1 MDSAE
6 RQPETPGVE
15 SRELTQSDPSV
26 PVPESSQVYEYLM
39 YGLSLPERALRATSA
54 IVGGTLTESAAL
66 LVPQAFRSSKS
77 YEMFVQQMLDLMV
90 QDVGGIQTRSA
101 DETAKPA
108 VEGFVARKA
117 VGSFLDLAG
126 MATLHLSPL
135 TVLAIVS
142 DVAYGSQSYL
152 KELSAELKQAGI
164 IDEETT
170 IDHASDL
177 LEAIRHASASTA
189 NALDLPPLSV
199 DGLRETIEQ
208 TQRAVRGID
217 PTKIIP
223 EAEMRQLWTQMHE
236 VASREKVGLL
246 DVSSTMTLFA
256 IDKVGRVGHGAL
268 SSVKVAGNMF
278 DRHIFDHYRQG
289 LTEIQA
295 KGLYATLATASQPY
309 ISAVWTNF
317 SSERETISED
327 LFSGRLIG
335 RAWTGVRSWL
345 AGGNSPSG
353 TLGDS
358 VDTEHRQ

>member
-1 MDSAE
+1 MDSRD
-6 RQPETPGVE
+6 RQSEIDTPISGDVKPG
-15 SRELTQSDPSV
+15 DPIV
-26 PVPESSQVYEYLM
+26 ATPESSQVYEYLM

-54 IVGGTLTESAAL
+54 VVGGTITESAAL
-66 LVPQAFRSSKS
+66 LVPQAFRNSKS
-77 YEMFVQQMLDLMV
+77 YEVFVQQMLDMMV
-90 QDVGGIQTRSA
+90 RNVGGVEDPSG
-101 DETAKPA
+101 EKPQDDD

-164 IDEETT
+164 IDQETT
-170 IDHASDL
+170 IDHAADL
-177 LEAIRHASASTA
+177 LEAIRNTTASTA

-217 PTKIIP
+217 PTSIIP
-223 EAEMRQLWTQMHE
+223 EAEMKQLWNQMHE
-236 VASREKVGLL
+236 AASREGVGLL

-256 IDKVGRVGHGAL
+256 LDKVGRVGQGAL

-289 LTEIQA
+289 LTEIQEQ
-295 KGLYATLATASQPY
+295 GLYSTLATASQPY

-317 SSERETISED
+317 SSGRETITED

-335 RAWTGVRSWL
+335 RAWTGVRSWFR
-345 AGGNSPSG
+345 GESSS
-353 TLGDS
+353 TGDS
-358 VDTEHRQ
+358 GSSAGADS

>member
-1 MDSAE
+1 MESPDD
-6 RQPETPGVE
+6 QPRYAA
-15 SRELTQSDPSV
+15 SLNSKSSDPAV
-26 PVPESSQVYEYLM
+26 APPASSDVYQYLL

-77 YEMFVQQMLDLMV
+77 YEVFVQQMLDLLV
-90 QDVGGIQTRSA
+90 HDVGGIEDTSK
-101 DETAKPA
+101 DKTATDA
-108 VEGFVARKA
+108 VEDFVARKA

-170 IDHASDL
+170 IDHAADL
-177 LEAIRHASASTA
+177 LDAIRNTSATTASAF
-189 NALDLPPLSV
+189 DLPPLSV
-199 DGLRETIEQ
+199 DGLRKTIEQ
-208 TQRAVRGID
+208 THHAVQGID
-217 PTKIIP
+217 PTTIIP
-223 EAEMRQLWTQMHE
+223 EAEMKQIWKQMHE
-236 VASREKVGLL
+236 VASRQDVGLL
-246 DVSSTMTLFA
+246 EVSSTMTLFA
-256 IDKVGRVGHGAL
+256 IDKVGRVGQGAL
-268 SSVKVAGNMF
+268 SSVTVAGNMF
-278 DRHIFDHYRQG
+278 DRHIFHHYRQG
-289 LTEIQA
+289 LNEIQE

-317 SSERETISED
+317 SSDRETITED

-335 RAWTGVRSWL
+335 RVWTGVRNWFGASD
-345 AGGNSPSG
+345 AA
-353 TLGDS
+353 TKDS
-358 VDTEHRQ
+358 VSGPNTDSNT